1 MRRFAKII
9 GTALPLALAG
19 GALAEDVV
27 IRIEAKRGEAA
38 AREAAGNWAQTFP
51 DVVTFPL
58 TDGWFGIALGPLP
71 RDKAAPRLEQLRA
84 ERQVPGDSF
93 IAAAE
98 GRQITA
104 VAGDEGSAEPGQS
117 PSLFDA
123 GTLAPGVGDADTQAG
138 NDAASAET
146 PAQADADAA
155 PDTGDS
161 AAAADAGGDA
171 DAPAA
176 SEAEAA
182 SEADAAI
189 PAETVAEPTVEP
201 APDESFI
208 LIESSAD
215 RARADQ
221 ALERH
226 RATLPDAGLWTRPN
240 GRHVVALGPFPRRAA
255 DPWLAALRNA
265 GAVPRD
271 AFIAPAAE
279 MGEVVVQGSTPET
292 GTLPDPERPAQMPPL
307 QDIQRALRWAGTYA
321 GDIDGKDGPMTRA
334 AIAAEI
340 VSRRA
345 SPDTATAMN
354 ALIRRRDEW
363 RARVGLAELRD
374 DHTGLSVPAPLDLLQ
389 FDRNE
394 RALSIYGPRDGSGA
408 ALILFSQPGGQQE
421 MLDLTGLVTALGW
434 VPAPQRRIARG
445 SAVLTGRNDS
455 HIGHAEARVAD
466 SRAEGFVLIWP
477 AGDAEDQTRLAA
489 EISDGFTRFAT
500 PENDAEFGASDARN
514 GEETAP
520 EP

>member
-58 TDGWFGIALGPLP
+58 ADGWFGIALGPLP
-71 RDKAAPRLEQLRA
+71 RDEAAPRLEQLRA

-93 IAAAE
+93 IAAAA
-98 GRQITA
+98 GREITA
-104 VAGDEGSAEPGQS
+104 VAGDEGAAEPAQS

-123 GTLAPGVGDADTQAG
+123 GTLGGSPAPVVGDADATDDADAQAE
-138 NDAASAET
+138 NDAASAE
-146 PAQADADAA
+146 PPVQA
-155 PDTGDS
+155 G
-161 AAAADAGGDA
+161 A

-176 SEAEAA
+176 SQ
-182 SEADAAI
+182 ADAAI
-189 PAETVAEPTVEP
+189 PAETVADPEFAPQPEAIAEP

-215 RARADQ
+215 RARAEQ

-279 MGEVVVQGSTPET
+279 MGEAAVPGSIPET

-307 QDIQRALRWAGTYA
+307 QDVQRALRWAGTYA

-340 VSRRA
+340 LARRA

-354 ALIRRRDEW
+354 ELLRRRDEW
-363 RARVGLAELRD
+363 RAGVGLAELRD

-434 VPAPQRRIARG
+434 VPSPQRRIARG

-466 SRAEGFVLIWP
+466 GRAEGFVLIWP

-489 EISDGFTRFAT
+489 EISDGFARFAA

>member
-38 AREAAGNWAQTFP
+38 AREAAGNWAQSFP

-58 TDGWFGIALGPLP
+58 ADGWFGIALGPLP
-71 RDKAAPRLEQLRA
+71 RDEAAPRLEQLRA

-93 IAAAE
+93 IAAAA
-98 GRQITA
+98 GREITA
-104 VAGDEGSAEPGQS
+104 VAGDEGAAEPGQS

-123 GTLAPGVGDADTQAG
+123 GTLGGTPAPVVGDADAQAE
-138 NDAASAET
+138 NDAASAEP

-161 AAAADAGGDA
+161 AA
-171 DAPAA
+171 
-176 SEAEAA
+176 
-182 SEADAAI
+182 EADAAI
-189 PAETVAEPTVEP
+189 PAETVAEATAEP

-215 RARADQ
+215 RARAEQ

-226 RATLPDAGLWTRPN
+226 RATLPDAGLWIRPN

-279 MGEVVVQGSTPET
+279 MGEAAVPGSIPET

-307 QDIQRALRWAGTYA
+307 EDIQRALRWAGAYA

-334 AIAAEI
+334 AIASEV

-354 ALIRRRDEW
+354 ELIRHRDEW
-363 RARVGLAELRD
+363 RAGAGLAELRD

-394 RALSIYGPRDGSGA
+394 RALSIYGPKDGSGA

-434 VPAPQRRIARG
+434 VPSPQRRIARG

-466 SRAEGFVLIWP
+466 GRAEGFVLIWP

-489 EISDGFTRFAT
+489 EISDGFARFAA
-500 PENDAEFGASDARN
+500 PGNDAEFGASDARN
-514 GEETAP
+514 GKETAP
-520 EP
+520 EPQAAQAGPDTSP